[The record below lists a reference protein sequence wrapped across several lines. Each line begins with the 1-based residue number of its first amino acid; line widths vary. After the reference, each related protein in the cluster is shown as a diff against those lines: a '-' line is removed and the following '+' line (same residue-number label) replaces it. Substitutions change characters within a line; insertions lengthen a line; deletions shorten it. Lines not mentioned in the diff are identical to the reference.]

1 MFPKPQHERRKPKQ
15 WKRNNITKEEYR
27 NALDHFG
34 DSCVICNA
42 QPIEMHHVVFRSSQG
57 RGVYRNLFPL
67 CKGHHLFAHE
77 DRKFADY
84 LREMKVEN
92 HGEHYYKDMYDLY
105 EEGLIEEATQQHYEN
120 FMKSEELK

>member
-15 WKRNNITKEEYR
+15 WKRNHITKEEYR

-67 CKGHHLFAHE
+67 CKGHHLSAHE
-77 DRKFADY
+77 DKAFADY

-120 FMKSEELK
+120 FMKLEEMK